1 MNNKAYHM
9 LPFSLPEIDE
19 NSALAHFDYEPD
31 IYMEILTKYYNNGSN
46 SISQLEQSMQENDME
61 NYRIYAHA
69 LKGNSST
76 IGALSMSEHA
86 KKHEFA
92 AKEGNIDFIRQDF
105 SSLIEE
111 YSMLLKKLEPYIK
124 HTELKTTSNSIKISV
139 KELNNKINNSINYL
153 DNFEIDNALSIL
165 KNLLNYEISSEM
177 LMLIN
182 DAIFQIEDFEYDKAT
197 DKLKILIN

>member
-1 MNNKAYHM
+1 
-9 LPFSLPEIDE
+9 
-19 NSALAHFDYEPD
+19 
-31 IYMEILTKYYNNGSN
+31 
-46 SISQLEQSMQENDME
+46 
-61 NYRIYAHA
+61 
-69 LKGNSST
+69 
-76 IGALSMSEHA
+76 
-86 KKHEFA
+86 
-92 AKEGNIDFIRQDF
+92 
-105 SSLIEE
+105 
-111 YSMLLKKLEPYIK
+111 MLLTKLEPYIK
-124 HTELKTTSNSIKISV
+124 HTELKTTSNPLKISV